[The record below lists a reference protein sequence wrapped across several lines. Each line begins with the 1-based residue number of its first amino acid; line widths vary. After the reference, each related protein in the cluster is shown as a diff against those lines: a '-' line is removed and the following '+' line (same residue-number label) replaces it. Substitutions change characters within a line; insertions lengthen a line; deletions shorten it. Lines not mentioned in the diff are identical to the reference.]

1 MATALPNMRDSFAW
15 YQAVRLA
22 LANLLALVA
31 YAGVIWFC
39 FAFILSFAT
48 NDATPW
54 GFTVKLNSES
64 FGFALIG
71 MMFIAPIALL
81 IMLMYFIAFRAR
93 PLAIAALA
101 AVAVMLSIA
110 FMSPLLH
117 LPGWPGGSRSV
128 DVRGWIMLVWA
139 GVTAAL
145 AHHVV
150 FALFRPRRGLESAQ
164 PG

>member
-1 MATALPNMRDSFAW
+1 MRDGFAW

-22 LANLLALVA
+22 LANVLALVA
-31 YAGVIWFC
+31 YVGVIWFC
-39 FAFILSFAT
+39 LAFIMNFAT
-48 NDATPW
+48 NSAAPW
-54 GFTVKLNSES
+54 GFTVKLNGES

-71 MMFIAPIALL
+71 MMFMGPIALL
-81 IMLMYFIAFRAR
+81 IMLIYFIAFRAR

-110 FMSPLLH
+110 FMSPLLQ

-128 DVRGWIMLVWA
+128 DVRGWIMVVWA

-150 FALFRPRRGLESAQ
+150 FALFRPRRVLENTQ
-164 PG
+164 PV